1 MTDNKVTRCTVHL
14 VFETEC
20 EVDEQDLNRMVN
32 ILADGVYGAYS
43 VNKDIYIEKRNEM
56 TSGELPLCYIARH
69 YDD

>member
-1 MTDNKVTRCTVHL
+1 MTDNRVTRCTVHL

-43 VNKDIYIEKRNEM
+43 VNKTMKIERRHGR
-56 TSGELPLCYIARH
+56 TSGTLKVQPIEERE
-69 YDD
+69 